1 MIRPKS
7 AVITLFMLGAV
18 VTQAGV
24 QAQEDPGTVRV
35 PEGRPILID
44 GLFSP
49 GEWDDAL
56 AVRVRP
62 DLQLLFKRSAG
73 FVYSTLD

>member
-1 MIRPKS
+1 
-7 AVITLFMLGAV
+7 V
-18 VTQAGV
+18 
-24 QAQEDPGTVRV
+24 
-35 PEGRPILID
+35 ID
-44 GLFSP
+44 GLFFP

-56 AVRVRP
+56 AIRVRP